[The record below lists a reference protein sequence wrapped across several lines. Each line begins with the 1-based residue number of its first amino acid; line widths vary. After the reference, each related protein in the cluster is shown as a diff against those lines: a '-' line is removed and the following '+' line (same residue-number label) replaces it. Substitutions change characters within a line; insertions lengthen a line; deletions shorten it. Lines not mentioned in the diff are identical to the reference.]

1 MRGLKF
7 IRQYHPHPAATRS
20 HPSWVRGLKFLPI
33 LYQLYIIPVAPF
45 MGAWIEIGHEPP
57 GRCLGEVAPFM
68 GAWIEINATVKK
80 LQLAFMS
87 HPSWV
92 RGLKY

>member
-1 MRGLKF
+1 
-7 IRQYHPHPAATRS
+7 
-20 HPSWVRGLKFLPI
+20 
-33 LYQLYIIPVAPF
+33 

-80 LQLAFMS
+80 ITACLYVAPFMGA
-87 HPSWV
+87 WIEIC
-92 RGLKY
+92 